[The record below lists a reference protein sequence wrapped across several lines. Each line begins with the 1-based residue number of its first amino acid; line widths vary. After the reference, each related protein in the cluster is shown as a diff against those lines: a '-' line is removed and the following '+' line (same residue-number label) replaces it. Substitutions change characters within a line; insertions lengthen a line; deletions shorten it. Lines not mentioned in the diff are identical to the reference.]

1 MSELGMHQYSKFDKL
16 WIIFMLWSITD
27 KWLTWKVYTLKKK
40 KAQLII
46 FYIPDWI
53 LIIEN

>member
-27 KWLTWKVYTLKKK
+27 KWKVYTLKKKK